1 MNHADDLQSRFLASL
16 RNLHP
21 ASTRGLSHGKVL
33 YATYVPGKTY
43 IVQSGYVR
51 LMAIGENGDQFT
63 RMLLGRG
70 SIFGD
75 LPFTPPLSM
84 KEESAITS
92 GATSILECQRHTI
105 EAVVHRDEVLCKI
118 LLEVY
123 SRQLGL
129 MDRRVQWQFAAPLRR
144 RVAMILLD
152 LMEFGRAPCPHHD
165 GFLVDIRM
173 THEELSE
180 LVGAARPNVTAI
192 LNEFRDEGLLRY
204 TRTYLCVRS
213 LSALGQIVQ
222 SHDMR

>member
-1 MNHADDLQSRFLASL
+1 MNNSDDAQSRFLAALSRL
-16 RNLHP
+16 RP
-21 ASTRGLSHGKVL
+21 VSTKSLSHGRSL
-33 YATYVPGKTY
+33 YATYAPGKTY
-43 IVQSGYVR
+43 IVQKGYVR
-51 LMAIGENGDQFT
+51 LTAIGESGDQFT

-70 SIFGD
+70 AIFGD

-84 KEESAITS
+84 KEESAIAS
-92 GATSILECQRHTI
+92 GATSILEFQRQTI
-105 EAVVHRDEVLCKI
+105 EAVVHHDAVLCKI
-118 LLEVY
+118 LLEIY

-129 MDRRVQWQFAAPLRR
+129 LDRRLQWQFAAPLRR

-192 LNEFRDEGLLRY
+192 LNEFRGEGLLQY

-213 LSALGQIVQ
+213 LSALDQIVQ
-222 SHDMR
+222 SSDMR